1 MPFAMNNPHRS
12 AVVRLTSAALL
23 SVILVVWMLLPAAE
37 SSPAGPGPASQV
49 QLILARLAEIVEAGK
64 ASNEREIDE
73 RLSRA
78 RDSLEAD
85 LAIEAVAGHILGNKI
100 WPGLT
105 EKERLEFIVQLGA
118 LLQPAIAAKL
128 AYYGGGEM
136 QVVEERISG
145 EKALVKTRFTV
156 GGKVSSLVF
165 SMLHSTDQWQLFDI
179 NIDGVSLVR
188 NLMAQIRPIAGRS
201 GIAGVLAELQRQAAE
216 NRAKAAAAQENSR
229 FDR

>member
-23 SVILVVWMLLPAAE
+23 SVILVVWMLPPAAE
-37 SSPAGPGPASQV
+37 SSPAGPGPAGQV
-49 QLILARLAEIVEAGK
+49 QLILARLAEIVEAGETSSER
-64 ASNEREIDE
+64 AINERF
-73 RLSRA
+73 SRA

-105 EKERLEFIVQLGA
+105 EKEQLEFIVQLGA

-145 EKALVKTRFTV
+145 DRSLVKTRFTV
-156 GGKVSSLVF
+156 GGKISSIVF
-165 SMLHSTDQWQLFDI
+165 TMLRRTDRWQLFDI